1 MSQMKQYILT
11 FLVFGALLV
20 TFDNAKAAEGGA
32 TPPHQHWH
40 FDGPFGQY
48 DKKALQRGF
57 LVYKN
62 VCSACHSMKQMHY
75 RNLDGLGYNE
85 AQIKAIASDYM
96 ITDGPNEEGEFYER
110 PGRAADRFK
119 SPFPNDAAAKASNNG
134 AYPPDMSLIV
144 NARHHG
150 ADYIYAL
157 LAKGYVEAPEDKELA
172 QGQYYNK
179 YMAGNVISMA
189 PPLSDGLVSYPD
201 GSPET
206 VEQYAKDVAE
216 FLKYASDPHMEERKT
231 IGIRA
236 LIFLFFFS
244 LVFFMAKKK
253 LWKDV
258 H

>member
-1 MSQMKQYILT
+1 MKNFILT
-11 FLVFGALLV
+11 FLVLGAFV
-20 TFDNAKAAEGGA
+20 TLSVPAIAAGDSEE
-32 TPPHQHWH
+32 PPHQHWH

-48 DKKALQRGF
+48 DKGALQRGF

-75 RNLDGLGYNE
+75 RNLDGLGYDE
-85 AQIKAIASDYM
+85 AQIKAIAAEYM
-96 ITDGPNEEGEFYER
+96 ITDGPNEEGEFFER

-119 SPFPNDAAAKASNNG
+119 SPFPNEAAAKAANNG

-157 LAKGYVEAPEDKELA
+157 LAKGYVEAPEGKELA
-172 QGQYYNK
+172 AGQYYNK
-179 YMAGNVISMA
+179 YMPGNVISMA
-189 PPLSDGLVSYPD
+189 PPLSDGLVAYPD

-206 VEQYAKDVAE
+206 VEQYAKDVTE
-216 FLKYASDPHMEERKT
+216 FLKYASDPHLESRKQ

-236 LIFLFFFS
+236 IIFLFFFS
-244 LVFFMAKKK
+244 LVFFLAKKK

>member
-1 MSQMKQYILT
+1 MKQFILT
-11 FLVFGALLV
+11 LFVFGVFVV
-20 TFDNAKAAEGGA
+20 TANTSVYAAEAGA
-32 TPPHQHWH
+32 VPAHQHWH
-40 FDGPFGQY
+40 FDGPMGSY
-48 DKKALQRGF
+48 DKAALQRGF

-62 VCSACHSMKQMHY
+62 VCSACHSMKHMHY
-75 RNLDGLGYNE
+75 RNLDALGYSE

-96 ITDGPNEEGEFYER
+96 ISDGPNEDGEFFER
-110 PGRAADRFK
+110 PGRPADRFK
-119 SPFPNDAAAKASNNG
+119 SPFPNEAAAKAANNG

-157 LAKGYVEAPEDKELA
+157 LAKGYVEPPEGKELA
-172 QGQYYNK
+172 PGQYYNK

-189 PPLSDGLVSYPD
+189 APLSDGLVAYPD

-206 VEQYAKDVAE
+206 VSQYAKDVTE
-216 FLKYASDPHMEERKT
+216 FLKYASDPHLESRKE

-236 LIFLFFFS
+236 MIFLFFFS
-244 LVFFMAKKK
+244 LVFFLAKKK